1 VTAPCPDEPAL
12 LARARGGDRE
22 AFSVLVSRH
31 ASAILS
37 AAWRIVGERAE
48 AEDVAQETFLAAF
61 RALPGF
67 REEARFATWLYRI
80 AVNKCRD
87 RLRARAASPEREARA
102 ERDGDA
108 PPPEPVGES
117 VEHRSPEEL
126 MLERQRTAS
135 LERAIGRLPSLYR
148 EAFVL
153 RHVEGLSYDDMS
165 EALGVDG
172 STLRMRVYKA
182 RAQLS
187 RELAGVFS

>member
-1 VTAPCPDEPAL
+1 MRAVRDEVGTGPAGTRDRFEALFRAHYRELHALCYRL
-12 LARARGGDRE
+12 LGD
-22 AFSVLVSRH
+22 H
-31 ASAILS
+31 
-37 AAWRIVGERAE
+37 AE

-67 REEARFATWLYRI
+67 REESRFATWLYRI

-87 RLRARAASPEREARA
+87 RLRARAASPEREAGA

-117 VEHRSPEEL
+117 VDHRSPEEL

>member
-1 VTAPCPDEPAL
+1 MAIPCPDEPAL
-12 LARARGGDRE
+12 IERARGGDRD
-22 AFSVLVSRH
+22 AFSTLVSRH
-31 ASAILS
+31 APAVLS
-37 AAWRIVGERAE
+37 AAWRIVGDHAT

-67 REEARFATWLYRI
+67 REDARFATWLYRI

-87 RLRARAASPEREARA
+87 LLRARASRPEV
-102 ERDGDA
+102 ERRGDA
-108 PPPEPVGES
+108 GMPPPEPLGES
-117 VEHRSPEEL
+117 AEHRSPEEVL
-126 MLERQRTAS
+126 LDRHRAAS
-135 LERAIGRLPSLYR
+135 LERAITRLPALYR

-165 EALGVDG
+165 EVLGADG

-187 RELAGVFS
+187 RELAGLYG

>member
-1 VTAPCPDEPAL
+1 MTVPCPDEPAL
-12 LARARGGDRE
+12 IERARGGDRE

-31 ASAILS
+31 ASVILS

-67 REEARFATWLYRI
+67 RAESRFATWLYRI

-87 RLRARAASPEREARA
+87 RLRARAARPEVEATP
-102 ERDGDA
+102 GDSA
-108 PPPEPVGES
+108 PEAVGET
-117 VEHRSPEEL
+117 VEHRSPEEVL
-126 MLERQRTAS
+126 LQRQRASS
-135 LERAIGRLPSLYR
+135 LEQAIRRLPELYR

-153 RHVEGLSYDDMS
+153 RHVEGLSYEDMS
-165 EALGVDG
+165 QALGVDG

-187 RELAGVFS
+187 RELAGVFG

>member
-1 VTAPCPDEPAL
+1 VTIPCPDEPAL
-12 LARARGGDRE
+12 IERARSGDRE

-37 AAWRIVGERAE
+37 TAWRIVGERTE

-61 RALPGF
+61 RALPRF
-67 REEARFATWLYRI
+67 RAEARFATWLYRI

-87 RLRARAASPEREARA
+87 RLRARASRPEVETTP
-102 ERDGDA
+102 GDA
-108 PPPEPVGES
+108 DGAAPEPVGET
-117 VEHRSPEEL
+117 VEHRSPEEVL
-126 MLERQRTAS
+126 LERQRASS
-135 LERAIGRLPSLYR
+135 LERAIHHLPELYR

-153 RHVEGLSYDDMS
+153 RHVEGLSYEDMS

-187 RELAGVFS
+187 RELAGVFG

>member
-1 VTAPCPDEPAL
+1 VTVPCPDEPAL
-12 LARARGGDRE
+12 IERARGGDRE

-61 RALPGF
+61 RGLAGF
-67 REEARFATWLYRI
+67 RADARFATWLYRI

-87 RLRARAASPEREARA
+87 RLRARAARPEVEPTR
-102 ERDGDA
+102 GDA
-108 PPPEPVGES
+108 DGPAPEPVGET
-117 VEHRSPEEL
+117 VEHRSPEDVL
-126 MLERQRTAS
+126 LERQRASS
-135 LERAIGRLPSLYR
+135 LERAIHRLPELYR

-165 EALGVDG
+165 QALGVDG

-187 RELAGVFS
+187 RELAGVFG